1 MPPRPPAPRLRPV
14 RLALVGFGAVGRRF
28 AERLLG
34 AYGRDLRR
42 RGVAARVT
50 AIATSRHGL
59 AADPAGLD
67 LRRALGLV
75 RAGRDLSPL
84 HRGPPLSGPLDLVR
98 RAPADVLVELT
109 PLEPRTGRPALD
121 HLRAALAR
129 GLHVITANKGP
140 VAHAGAGLRRLAARR
155 GLSFRHEGTVMD
167 GLPIFSLVER
177 CLPGA
182 RVLAFRG
189 LLNATTT
196 RILAGMEAGA
206 TFAAALAEAQAAGV
220 AEADPSNDV
229 EGWDAAVKG
238 CVLASALLGAAVR
251 PSQVTRRG
259 IGGIGAADL
268 ALARAEGKVLRLIVR
283 GRREG
288 RRVRVSVAPEA
299 LPADDLLVSRDADGV
314 LVLETDLMGEVG
326 LWEGRG
332 GVDQTAYAVHADL
345 VAVLEEAAARR
356 RQGRRR
362 AARIGP

>member
-1 MPPRPPAPRLRPV
+1 MPPRRPAPRPRPV

-42 RGVAARVT
+42 RGVEARVT
-50 AIATSRHGL
+50 AIATGRHGL
-59 AADPAGLD
+59 AVDPAGLD
-67 LRRALGLV
+67 LRRALALV
-75 RAGRDLSPL
+75 KAGRGLAPL
-84 HRGPPLSGPLDLVR
+84 HRGPPLGGALDLVR

-121 HLRAALAR
+121 HVRAALRR
-129 GLHVITANKGP
+129 GLHVVTANKGP
-140 VAHAGAGLRRLAARR
+140 VAHAGAALRRLAARR
-155 GLSFRHEGTVMD
+155 GLAFRHEGTVMD
-167 GLPIFSLVER
+167 GTPIFNLVER

-182 RVLAFRG
+182 RVLGFRG

-220 AEADPSNDV
+220 AEADPGNDV
-229 EGWDAAVKG
+229 DGWDAAVKG
-238 CVLASALLGAAVR
+238 CVLASALLGASVR
-251 PSQVTRRG
+251 PDQVARRG
-259 IGGIGAADL
+259 IGGLGAADL
-268 ALARAEGKVLRLIVR
+268 AAARAGGKVLRLIVR
-283 GRREG
+283 GVRDG

-299 LPADDLLVSRDADGV
+299 LAQDDLLVSRGADGV
-314 LVLETDLMGEVG
+314 LVLETDLMGEIG

-345 VAVLEEAAARR
+345 VAVLE
-356 RQGRRR
+356 R
-362 AARIGP
+362 AAMIRP